1 MLKKLFIVL
10 GVVLLAVVGYSQWA
24 FSPTILSFSGP
35 TMGTTYTVKFVST
48 QQHQST
54 AEMKQDVD
62 EVLVHIN
69 KLMSTYDP
77 TSELSRFN
85 QLPSGS
91 AMTLS
96 PELAEVI
103 DQALLISEMTA
114 GEYDVTV
121 GPLVNL
127 WGFGP
132 GKKVEQVPT
141 AAEIADA
148 KSRVGYQRLKMS
160 GDKLTKDGDIYVDL
174 SSIAKGYGVDKVA
187 EQLDQ
192 AGIENYLVEV
202 GGELRSKGRKPDGE
216 SWLVGIESPAGGHNI
231 AQRVISPGDAGIA
244 TSGDYRNYFEKNG
257 LRYSHTINPTTG
269 RPITHRLVSVTI
281 IASNAMLADG
291 LATALTV
298 LGPEKGLELANEN
311 GIAAYLLVKEDLGF
325 KEMYS
330 EAFRPYLTE

>member
-1 MLKKLFIVL
+1 
-10 GVVLLAVVGYSQWA
+10 
-24 FSPTILSFSGP
+24 
-35 TMGTTYTVKFVST
+35 
-48 QQHQST
+48 
-54 AEMKQDVD
+54 
-62 EVLVHIN
+62 
-69 KLMSTYDP
+69 
-77 TSELSRFN
+77 
-85 QLPSGS
+85 
-91 AMTLS
+91 
-96 PELAEVI
+96 
-103 DQALLISEMTA
+103 
-114 GEYDVTV
+114 
-121 GPLVNL
+121 
-127 WGFGP
+127 
-132 GKKVEQVPT
+132 
-141 AAEIADA
+141 
-148 KSRVGYQRLKMS
+148 
-160 GDKLTKDGDIYVDL
+160 L

-192 AGIENYLVEV
+192 AGIVNYLVEV

-216 SWLVGIESPAGGHNI
+216 GWLVGIESPAGGHNI
-231 AQRVISPGDAGIA
+231 AQRVISPGDTGIA

-257 LRYSHTINPTTG
+257 VRYSHTINPTTG

>member
-10 GVVLLAVVGYSQWA
+10 GVVVLAVVGYRSMA
-24 FSPTILSFSGP
+24 FSPTVLSFSGP

-48 QQHQST
+48 KQHNST
-54 AEMKQDVD
+54 SLLKQDVD

-69 KLMSTYDP
+69 RLMSTYDP
-77 TSELSRFN
+77 NSELSRFN
-85 QLPSGS
+85 QLPSGGS
-91 AMTLS
+91 MELS
-96 PELAEVI
+96 PELGEVI
-103 DQALLISEMTA
+103 DQALLISEMSG

-132 GKKVEQVPT
+132 GKKSDQVPT
-141 AAEIADA
+141 DEEIAAA
-148 KSRVGYQRLKMS
+148 KAQVGYHRLVLEQ
-160 GDKLTKDGDIYVDL
+160 GKLTKKASIYVDL

-187 EQLDQ
+187 ESLER
-192 AGIENYLVEV
+192 AGIDSYLVEV
-202 GGELRSKGRKPDGE
+202 GGELRSKGHKPNGE
-216 SWLVGIESPAGGHNI
+216 AWLVGIESPAGGHNI

-257 LRYSHTINPTTG
+257 VRYSHTINPTTG

-281 IASNAMLADG
+281 IANNAMLADG

-311 GIAAYLLVKEDLGF
+311 GIAAYMLVKEDLGF
-325 KEMYS
+325 KEIYS